1 MLFFV
6 FLKSVKTIFLP
17 KLPNFPRQDTL
28 WTPPARFFEGQG
40 LTLEKHSPDSPPN
53 TTGAGL
59 HDMDRAFLQISQP
72 IMLSYL
78 EVCWDVLRNH
88 DDPSATEVDWSYL
101 GSCCDVDNFLSVPCV
116 WAFFPPLNHPSVSA
130 GFVVLQMSQWAA
142 HLSQL
147 RCANTQTGW

>member
-40 LTLEKHSPDSPPN
+40 LTLEKRSPDSPPN
-53 TTGAGL
+53 TTVAGL

-78 EVCWDVLRNH
+78 EVC
-88 DDPSATEVDWSYL
+88 
-101 GSCCDVDNFLSVPCV
+101 
-116 WAFFPPLNHPSVSA
+116 
-130 GFVVLQMSQWAA
+130 
-142 HLSQL
+142 
-147 RCANTQTGW
+147 